1 MEYPSC
7 HIRGHTG
14 SERQISQT
22 LPGQN
27 EPLSPLPWRICT
39 LTQITRIFSLKISQP
54 GVQASSGDAELAYQG
69 MLRHHEINR
78 IGYRDSSLVL
88 THLWNSQIA
97 TFMTFPP
104 TLSGKCSFQPG
115 DSKFTGWDNKF
126 QNIQEF
132 SGVSDI
138 LGKQFL
144 EKNWIPTQESCWL
157 TEGQSKDFF
166 ARYKVLQQIVDL
178 FWMCM
183 DFFAILAK

>member
-27 EPLSPLPWRICT
+27 EPLSPLPWRTCT
-39 LTQITRIFSLKISQP
+39 LTQITHIFSLKISQP

-78 IGYRDSSLVL
+78 IGYRDTSLVL

-104 TLSGKCSFQPG
+104 TLSSKCTVSGPEIHLETTIYILREPDMVAQWRQNSKLTTWEHQIQLWRSFP
-115 DSKFTGWDNKF
+115 
-126 QNIQEF
+126 
-132 SGVSDI
+132 
-138 LGKQFL
+138 
-144 EKNWIPTQESCWL
+144 
-157 TEGQSKDFF
+157 
-166 ARYKVLQQIVDL
+166 
-178 FWMCM
+178 
-183 DFFAILAK
+183 